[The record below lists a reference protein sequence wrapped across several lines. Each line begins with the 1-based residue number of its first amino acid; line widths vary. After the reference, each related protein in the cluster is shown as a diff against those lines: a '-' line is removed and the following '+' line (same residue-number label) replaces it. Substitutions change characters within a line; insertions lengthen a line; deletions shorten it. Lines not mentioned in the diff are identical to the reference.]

1 MFNNKYIYSFA
12 LLILLPFLL
21 IYIIFISIKKD
32 DFNFIKNRLGI
43 LNKINNT
50 NNICIHCTSLGEV
63 NGAKELIKEIIKNI
77 SNKYG
82 LPNKYAE
89 IFLNN
94 ILDILLHAFKAN
106 EEVKIK
112 NFGTF
117 KILKKSKRMG
127 RNPKNNDSFQINSRN
142 VVSFNASNYLKKK
155 INSLEIAIKNIMEEQ

>member
-1 MFNNKYIYSFA
+1 M
-12 LLILLPFLL
+12 
-21 IYIIFISIKKD
+21 IKHDNLTK
-32 DFNFIKNRLGI
+32 
-43 LNKINNT
+43 
-50 NNICIHCTSLGEV
+50 
-63 NGAKELIKEIIKNI
+63 KEIIKNI

-155 INSLEIAIKNIMEEQ
+155 INE